1 MPFNIIWILWLAVFK
16 WRILEMGTK
25 QISAEICHHG
35 GIKNISIPPSS
46 YIKHFHL
53 KSYASQLGNPFTT
66 LHWHPT
72 RKHISFSN
80 RLPSI
85 RTVRHRGVFD
95 KRRAIRSAVK
105 KIKEQDSIIFL
116 MDLHILVPDTIIQ
129 LVRKVRFHYFEN
141 IGKVWT

>member
-1 MPFNIIWILWLAVFK
+1 
-16 WRILEMGTK
+16 
-25 QISAEICHHG
+25 
-35 GIKNISIPPSS
+35 
-46 YIKHFHL
+46 
-53 KSYASQLGNPFTT
+53 
-66 LHWHPT
+66 
-72 RKHISFSN
+72 
-80 RLPSI
+80 
-85 RTVRHRGVFD
+85 VRHRGVFD